1 MIRIE
6 TRGFPGALEVLVGVD
21 IKGQIV
27 ELVRDIISRTT
38 RYAVQ
43 INPVDTGAM
52 RDSWTW
58 VAIGPVAKQYISLSA
73 YNPVSKRP
81 VIEYAGYVDERVGLM
96 DAIMEQGERIA
107 VESAEAMTWE
117 PR

>member
-1 MIRIE
+1 MIKIE
-6 TRGFPGALEVLVGVD
+6 TRGFPEALQALIAVD
-21 IKGQIV
+21 AKGQIV
-27 ELVRDIISRTT
+27 ELVRDVVSRLT
-38 RYAVQ
+38 RYVVS

-58 VAIGPVAKQYISLSA
+58 VAIGPLAKMYISLSA
-73 YNPVSKRP
+73 YNPRSKLQ

-96 DAIMEQGERIA
+96 DAVMEQGERIA
-107 VESAEAMTWE
+107 VESAEAMVWE